1 MADEQ
6 PFTYQFP
13 NRRILALRPSTRRA
27 AGQRPVLSPVVED
40 AMGADE
46 LEALLEAEFD
56 AQEAEAASS
65 PMQEQTTDPSS
76 PAGPTRTTPS
86 GLKLPGPGS
95 RLKAVMSAGD
105 MEGYS
110 PSTPTAGAFGDVSM
124 TGSDQVPE
132 PVAHAPLQSP
142 TTAWSPSP
150 RNPFYGP
157 NTTFKTMAAAIHN
170 ALKDAAD
177 HTHGWVI
184 NFTSPAELLALSH
197 EPDSPLVNVL
207 EQLTW
212 TAELLSHPEQSP
224 FPLLRLPDR
233 FFSDVLPFAHAAVE
247 GLGLLANMPD
257 CELLLGRSVQEAGEI
272 FAALRRIQAARWE
285 IGIARE
291 EEEKRIRERGGDG
304 EGDVSM
310 GDD

>member
-1 MADEQ
+1 MADQQ

-13 NRRILALRPSTRRA
+13 DRRILALRPSTRRA
-27 AGQRPVLSPVVED
+27 ASHHSVLSPVVED
-40 AMGADE
+40 PVDADE

-56 AQEAEAASS
+56 AQEAEASSSQTSSAQAS
-65 PMQEQTTDPSS
+65 T
-76 PAGPTRTTPS
+76 GLVRTRPS

-95 RLKAVMSAGD
+95 RLKAIMSAGD
-105 MEGYS
+105 MQGYS

-132 PVAHAPLQSP
+132 PLESP
-142 TTAWSPSP
+142 TAAWSPSP

-170 ALKDAAD
+170 CLKDSAD
-177 HTHGWVI
+177 HTHGWVV
-184 NFTSPAELLALSH
+184 NFTSPAELFALSQ
-197 EPDSPLVNVL
+197 EPDSPLVNVV

-247 GLGLLANMPD
+247 VLGLLANKPD

-285 IGIARE
+285 TGIARE
-291 EEEKRIRERGGDG
+291 EEERRMRERGGDR
-304 EGDVSM
+304 EGDISM